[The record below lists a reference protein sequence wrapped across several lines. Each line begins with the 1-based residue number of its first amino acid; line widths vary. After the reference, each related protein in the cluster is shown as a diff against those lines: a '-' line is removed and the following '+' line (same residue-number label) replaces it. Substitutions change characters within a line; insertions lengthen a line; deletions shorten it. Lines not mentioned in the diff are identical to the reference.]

1 MQITRSSTEG
11 ATGKGPAECFT
22 GDVYIDSVAG
32 PAPAMSWTDTVVQ
45 VRRFLGCWTC
55 VRHRP
60 ESVRRIGC
68 PHGSASRSY
77 QRDDQEFGRAIG
89 FFDATYAL
97 ALTLLVTT
105 LDIAEPS
112 SAWATLS
119 ALWDAVGPQFLAFG
133 ISFAVISS
141 YWLAHHRLVR
151 TLAAVDQPTIIAN
164 LVLVASIVV
173 IPFSTNAVG
182 DPGVEDLPLPTA
194 FLAVNI
200 AIASGLHT
208 LVYMLAYRRKLFLV
222 RPSAREV

>member
-1 MQITRSSTEG
+1 
-11 ATGKGPAECFT
+11 
-22 GDVYIDSVAG
+22 
-32 PAPAMSWTDTVVQ
+32 
-45 VRRFLGCWTC
+45 
-55 VRHRP
+55 
-60 ESVRRIGC
+60 
-68 PHGSASRSY
+68 
-77 QRDDQEFGRAIG
+77 
-89 FFDATYAL
+89 
-97 ALTLLVTT
+97 
-105 LDIAEPS
+105 
-112 SAWATLS
+112 
-119 ALWDAVGPQFLAFG
+119 
-133 ISFAVISS
+133 
-141 YWLAHHRLVR
+141 VR